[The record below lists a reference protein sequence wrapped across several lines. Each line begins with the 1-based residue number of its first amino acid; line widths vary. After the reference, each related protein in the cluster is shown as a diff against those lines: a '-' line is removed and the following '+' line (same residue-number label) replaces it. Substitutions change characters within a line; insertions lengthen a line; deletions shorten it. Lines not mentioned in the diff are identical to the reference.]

1 MNNMISM
8 KNMNE
13 EKPKYGWYVKNLIFT
28 FMLIGS
34 FGLIVFIIGLI
45 LLGMLGVILSIMGM
59 SLLVLFLWPGIG
71 LIAMNIILCKD
82 DSEVR
87 GMDILSKIQSPSILD
102 IGCGTGRTVIKI
114 AKFLPKGGHING
126 IDIYNSNAISG
137 NSLATVNRNA
147 ELEGVSDKSTF
158 QYGSATEI
166 PFEDNKFHIV
176 NLSSVLHEVHGNED
190 KERVMKEIH
199 RVLKTKGFLFI
210 GEWNR
215 YSWQLI
221 LYSGIFCMVFQRGKY
236 WVDLIRKQGFTI
248 LNYENFGGYGLFS
261 AQKN

>member
-1 MNNMISM
+1 MISM

-28 FMLIGS
+28 FNIIGS
-34 FGLIVFIIGLI
+34 LGLIVFIIGLI
-45 LLGMLGVILSIMGM
+45 LLGMLGVILSIIGI

-71 LIAMNIILCKD
+71 LATMNIIINKE
-82 DSEVR
+82 DSEIQ
-87 GMDILSKIQSPSILD
+87 GMDIINKIQSPRLLD
-102 IGCGTGRTVIKI
+102 IGCGTGRTAIKI
-114 AKFLPKGGHING
+114 AKVLPKEGHING
-126 IDIYNSNAISG
+126 IDIYNVNAISG

-158 QYGSATEI
+158 QYGSATKI

-176 NLSSVLHEVHGNED
+176 NLSSVLHEVHDYEN
-190 KERVMKEIH
+190 KEKAMKEIN

-215 YSWQLI
+215 YSWKLI
-221 LYSGIFCMVFQRGKY
+221 LYSGIFCMVFQKRKY

-248 LNYENFGGYGLFS
+248 LNYENFGGYGLFT
-261 AQKN
+261 AQK